1 MYANVEPILA
11 EIQKKLDELLLK
23 QKSLDR
29 LSVVG
34 GIDKY
39 DSSAFSKTL
48 THHLHKHTEVDR

>member
-1 MYANVEPILA
+1 MYANVDPILA
-11 EIQKKLDELLLK
+11 DIQKKLDELLLK

-48 THHLHKHTEVDR
+48 N